1 MADKILGRGLDSLI
15 PPKKIRESMATIE
28 KDSVVISDVQGR
40 TQEMDINKIEANPNQ
55 PRQQFDHQ
63 HLEELIDS
71 IREHGIIQPLV
82 VAKDGDHYELIAG
95 ERRLRAAKYLE
106 LKTVPVIIREAGEQ
120 EKLEIS
126 LIENIQRENLNPIE
140 EALAYQR
147 LIDEFNLSR
156 TEVAKKVGKS
166 QSFINNQ
173 IRLLNLPKEVMEALI
188 EGTITAGHGKIIAG
202 MPNEKEQLKFYRQV
216 LKNGLSVRATE
227 HAAQR
232 VPIKIKSHKPKKGQ
246 DPDLLSKEDD
256 LQSALGTKV
265 KIQKE
270 TKERGK
276 ILIDFYSLEELNS
289 IIDKIINNN

>member
-28 KDSVVISDVQGR
+28 QSSVVISDVQGR
-40 TQEMDINKIEANPNQ
+40 TREMDVNKIVANPNQ

-82 VAKDGDHYELIAG
+82 VATSGDHYELIAG
-95 ERRLRAAKYLE
+95 ERRLRAAKFLE

-140 EALAYQR
+140 EAVAYQR

-156 TEVAKKVGKS
+156 GEVAKKVGKS
-166 QSFINNQ
+166 QSFVNNQ
-173 IRLLNLPKEVMEALI
+173 IRLLNLSKEVKQALI
-188 EGTITAGHGKIIAG
+188 DGVITAGHGKIIAG
-202 MPNEKEQLKFYRQV
+202 MPNEKEQLRFYRQV
-216 LKNGLSVRATE
+216 LKNELSVRATE
-227 HAAQR
+227 QAAQR
-232 VPIKIKSHKPKKGQ
+232 VPIKAQNRKPKNGQ
-246 DPDLLSKEDD
+246 DPDLLEKERE
-256 LQSALGTKV
+256 LESALGTKV
-265 KIQKE
+265 KIVKE

-276 ILIDFYSLEELNS
+276 IMIDFYSLEELQA
-289 IIDKIINNN
+289 IIEKIIK